1 MTADQICTDVDSF
14 DYDYENDSLF
24 IFTKG
29 PNYSH
34 SLNLDNII
42 IDFSE
47 GNIIKGVEIQNASQK
62 FGVSKYALKNPHKV
76 DVGLNVSDE
85 KIELKIRLTLRI
97 RNKYLPKV
105 IATTDM
111 NEFNIPSGTMAM
123 SCGMC

>member
-1 MTADQICTDVDSF
+1 MTADQICTDADSI

-29 PNYSH
+29 ANYSH

-47 GNIIKGVEIQNASQK
+47 GNIIKGLEIQNASKK
-62 FGVSKYALKNPHKV
+62 FGIPKYALKKPHEI
-76 DVGLNVSDE
+76 DVNLKISDE
-85 KIELKIRLTLRI
+85 KIELNIRLTLRI
-97 RNKYLPKV
+97 RNRYLPKV
-105 IATTDM
+105 IATADI

-123 SCGMC
+123 SSGMC

>member
-1 MTADQICTDVDSF
+1 MTENLIHTDVDTI

-24 IFTKG
+24 LFLKG
-29 PNYSH
+29 AEYSH

-42 IDFSE
+42 IDFGE
-47 GNIIKGVEIQNASQK
+47 GNYIKGVEIQNASKK
-62 FGVSKYALKNPHKV
+62 FGVSKYALKNPHEV
-76 DVGLNVSDE
+76 DVELNVSDE